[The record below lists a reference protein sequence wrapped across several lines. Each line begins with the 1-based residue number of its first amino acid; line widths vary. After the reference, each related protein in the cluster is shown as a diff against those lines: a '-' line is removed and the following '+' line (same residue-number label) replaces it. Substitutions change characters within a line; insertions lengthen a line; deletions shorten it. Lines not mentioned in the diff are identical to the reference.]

1 MQNLLPPS
9 PSSFLE
15 LALPGRCRQCRRD
28 VGRGS
33 ANLNLKCRQCRQCR
47 VFATYKHTHT
57 HASAHTHRRAG
68 GAHVGK
74 KRRESAYT
82 PYIAYIGRGF

>member
-1 MQNLLPPS
+1 MQNLLPPA

-47 VFATYKHTHT
+47 VSFTYTHT
-57 HASAHTHRRAG
+57 RRRKRTRAH
-68 GAHVGK
+68 GAYAGK